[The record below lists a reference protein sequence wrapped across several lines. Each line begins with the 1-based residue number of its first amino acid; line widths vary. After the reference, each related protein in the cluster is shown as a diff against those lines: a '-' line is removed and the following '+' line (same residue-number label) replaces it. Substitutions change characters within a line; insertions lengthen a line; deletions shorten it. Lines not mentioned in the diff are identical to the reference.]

1 MSRCFTKF
9 PIGELVEPN
18 IYHNLGEFTRNGEF
32 TWRVVNMDLIVE
44 ELTNKPSMLT
54 VCFTSP

>member
-1 MSRCFTKF
+1 MFHLGSDKWLGK
-9 PIGELVEPN
+9 PKL
-18 IYHNLGEFTRNGEF
+18 YQNLMWITMCGGF

-54 VCFTSP
+54 ACFTSP